1 MDVAYMIESL
11 PRLLPAFWVTI
22 QVSAVSLALAMLIGL
37 SLGIVRSFQKP
48 RNPLALLMDGYVG
61 LVRCTPIIVQIY
73 AVYLLLPKTGIKLD
87 LFWIGVVAL
96 TFNSAG
102 YQIEIA
108 RAAVLSIDK
117 GQHEA
122 AATLGLGR
130 WQSVRLVILPQAFKR
145 MIPAVTNEMSH
156 LVKASAV
163 LSVISLFELHKA
175 AISLQATSFK
185 FVELLALQA
194 LLYLPL
200 ILGVSR
206 VARYLEVSVFG
217 FGMKAAG
224 QDVR

>member
-1 MDVAYMIESL
+1 MLESL

-22 QVSAVSLALAMLIGL
+22 KVSAVSLALAMFLGL
-37 SLGIVRSFQKP
+37 SCGTVRAFLEK
-48 RNPLALLMDGYVG
+48 RNPLTWLMDAYVG

-73 AVYLLLPKTGIKLD
+73 AAYLLLPKIGIRLD
-87 LFWIGVVAL
+87 VFWIGVIAL

-108 RAAVLSIDK
+108 RAAVQSIDR
-117 GQHEA
+117 GQIEA
-122 AATLGLGR
+122 STSLGLGK
-130 WQSVRLVILPQAFKR
+130 WHMIRLVLLPQAFKR

-175 AISLQATSFK
+175 ATALQASSFK
-185 FVELLALQA
+185 FVELLAVQA

-206 VARYLEVSVFG
+206 AARYLETDVFG
-217 FGMKAAG
+217 FESKTETS
-224 QDVR
+224 DIR

>member
-1 MDVAYMIESL
+1 MIEAF

-22 QVSAVSLALAMLIGL
+22 KVSAVSLALAMIIGL
-37 SLGIVRSFQKP
+37 SCGTLRAFLAT
-48 RNPLALLMDGYVG
+48 RNPLTWIMEAYVG

-73 AVYLLLPKTGIKLD
+73 AAYLLLPKAGIRLD
-87 LFWIGVVAL
+87 VFWIGVVAL

-108 RAAVLSIDK
+108 RAAVQSIDK
-117 GQHEA
+117 GQNEA
-122 AATLGLGR
+122 ATSLGLPL
-130 WQSVRLVILPQAFKR
+130 WHAIRLVIMPQAIRR

-163 LSVISLFELHKA
+163 LSVITLFELHKA
-175 AISLQATSFK
+175 ANSLQATSFK

-206 VARYLEVSVFG
+206 LAHYLETSVFG
-217 FGMKAAG
+217 FEDRRETELA
-224 QDVR
+224 R

>member
-1 MDVAYMIESL
+1 MIEAF
-11 PRLLPAFWVTI
+11 PKLLPAFWVTI
-22 QVSAVSLALAMLIGL
+22 KVSAVSLALAMLIGL
-37 SLGIVRSFQKP
+37 SLGTTRSFLTL
-48 RNPLALLMDGYVG
+48 RNPLTWLMDAYVG

-73 AVYLLLPKTGIKLD
+73 AAYLLLPKVGIRLD
-87 LFWIGVVAL
+87 VFWIGVVAL

-108 RAAVLSIDK
+108 RAAVQSVDK
-117 GQHEA
+117 GQGEA
-122 AATLGLGR
+122 ADALGLH
-130 WQSVRLVILPQAFKR
+130 WWHAVRLVILPQAIRR

-163 LSVISLFELHKA
+163 LSVITLFELHKA
-175 AISLQATSFK
+175 ANSLQATSFK

-206 VARYLEVSVFG
+206 FARYLETDVFG
-217 FGMKAAG
+217 FEGKRETEVA
-224 QDVR
+224 R

>member
-1 MDVAYMIESL
+1 MIEAL

-22 QVSAVSLALAMLIGL
+22 KVSAVSLALAILIGL
-37 SLGIVRSFQKP
+37 SCGTIRAFLTS
-48 RNPLALLMDGYVG
+48 RNPLTWVMEAYVG

-73 AVYLLLPKTGIKLD
+73 AAYLLLPKIGIRLD
-87 LFWIGVVAL
+87 VFWIGVIAL

-108 RAAVLSIDK
+108 RAAVQSIDR
-117 GQHEA
+117 GQGEA
-122 AATLGLGR
+122 AASLGLG
-130 WQSVRLVILPQAFKR
+130 WWHSVRLVILPQAVKR

-156 LVKASAV
+156 LVKGSAV

-206 VARYLEVSVFG
+206 FARYLEIEVFG
-217 FGMKAAG
+217 FQSKAAA
-224 QDVR
+224 DDMR

>member
-1 MDVAYMIESL
+1 MIEAF
-11 PRLLPAFWVTI
+11 PRLLPALWVTI
-22 QVSAVSLALAMLIGL
+22 EVSAVSLALAMVIGL
-37 SLGIVRSFQKP
+37 SLGTTRTFLSR
-48 RNPLALLMDGYVG
+48 RNPLTWLMDAYVG

-73 AVYLLLPKTGIKLD
+73 AAYLLLPKAGIRLD
-87 LFWIGVVAL
+87 VFWIGVIAL

-108 RAAVLSIDK
+108 RAAIQSVNK
-117 GQHEA
+117 GQGEA
-122 AATLGLGR
+122 AAALGLH
-130 WQSVRLVILPQAFKR
+130 WWHAVRLVILPQAIRR

-163 LSVISLFELHKA
+163 LSVITLFELHKA
-175 AISLQATSFK
+175 ANSLQATSFK

-206 VARYLEVSVFG
+206 FARYLETDVFG
-217 FGMKAAG
+217 FEGKRETEVA
-224 QDVR
+224 R

>member
-1 MDVAYMIESL
+1 MIEAL
-11 PRLLPAFWVTI
+11 PRLLPAFGMTI
-22 QVSAVSLALAMLIGL
+22 KVSAISLALAVFIGL
-37 SLGIVRSFQKP
+37 TCGTVRAFLAN
-48 RNPLALLMDGYVG
+48 RNPLTWLMEAYVG

-73 AVYLLLPKTGIKLD
+73 AAYLLLPRIGIRLD
-87 LFWIGVVAL
+87 VFWVGVIAL
-96 TFNSAG
+96 TFNSVG

-108 RAAVLSIDK
+108 RAAIQSIDK
-117 GQHEA
+117 GQREA
-122 AATLGLGR
+122 AAALGLG
-130 WQSVRLVILPQAFKR
+130 WLHMICLVILPQAVRR

-156 LVKASAV
+156 LVKGSAV

-206 VARYLEVSVFG
+206 FARYLETDVFG
-217 FGMKAAG
+217 FESKRASSDM
-224 QDVR
+224 R